1 MALNPKKIVDVTI
14 VDKEF
19 GTGNYRP
26 ELGNLCFG
34 NSRGSYP
41 IDRNLTQELFHT
53 FIEIC
58 GWSDSY
64 IEFKNDVFEL
74 NPYCCFDDVDTSKTK
89 GLLKVDEEDEKRC
102 ALPNFIYKPNS
113 VTIKWYKYPMR
124 DAYINKPL
132 TLYEFWL
139 MLDDCIKSVRLQS
152 NQPEAVRSKK

>member
-1 MALNPKKIVDVTI
+1 M
-14 VDKEF
+14 
-19 GTGNYRP
+19 
-26 ELGNLCFG
+26 G
-34 NSRGSYP
+34 NSRGKYP

-53 FIEIC
+53 FLDIC

-74 NPYCCFDDVDTSKTK
+74 NPYCW
-89 GLLKVDEEDEKRC
+89 DEEDEKRY

-139 MLDDCIKSVRLQS
+139 MLDDCIKSVR
-152 NQPEAVRSKK
+152 SKKL